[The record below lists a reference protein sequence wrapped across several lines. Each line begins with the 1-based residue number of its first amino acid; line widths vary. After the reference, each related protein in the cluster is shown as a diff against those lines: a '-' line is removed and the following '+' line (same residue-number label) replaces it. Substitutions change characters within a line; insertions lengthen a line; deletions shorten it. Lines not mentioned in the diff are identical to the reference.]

1 MYFSP
6 PGCFRR
12 VIGAWERLDAPT
24 LTPRFR
30 NVGPALAAGPRPAD
44 ERQPYKG
51 SKPLQLS
58 PGFRRLS
65 SGFTLLELLVVLGVV
80 ALLSGIVL
88 GVGRYAAEKGK
99 AARARAELSALSAAL
114 ESYKLAWG
122 DHPRTNLPD
131 HLLQALIGRRGP
143 ENQAANGPSLIEPA
157 RFSTAVSRD
166 PFSDPAAV
174 LLDPWEQPYRY
185 AFKSQASWTNPSFVL
200 WSAGP
205 DGKDTPTLLSGG
217 FPDTAAPGNA
227 DNLYANQ
234 P

>member
-12 VIGAWERLDAPT
+12 VVGAWERFDAPT

-30 NVGPALAAGPRPAD
+30 IAGPALAAGPRPAD
-44 ERQPYKG
+44 KRQHYKG
-51 SKPLQLS
+51 SKPLPLS
-58 PGFRRLS
+58 AGCRRLS
-65 SGFTLLELLVVLGVV
+65 AGFTLLELLVVLGVI

-88 GVGRYAAEKGK
+88 GVGRHAAESGK
-99 AARARAELSALSAAL
+99 TARARAELAALSAAL

-122 DHPRTNLPD
+122 DYPRTNLPD
-131 HLLQALIGRRGP
+131 RLLQALIGRRGP
-143 ENQAANGPSLIEPA
+143 DDQAANGPCLIEPA
-157 RFSTAVSRD
+157 RFSTAASHD

-185 AFKSQASWTNPSFVL
+185 AFKSPTPWSNPSFVL

-205 DGKDTPTLLSGG
+205 DGKDTTTLLSGG
-217 FPDTAAPGNA
+217 FPDAAAPGNA